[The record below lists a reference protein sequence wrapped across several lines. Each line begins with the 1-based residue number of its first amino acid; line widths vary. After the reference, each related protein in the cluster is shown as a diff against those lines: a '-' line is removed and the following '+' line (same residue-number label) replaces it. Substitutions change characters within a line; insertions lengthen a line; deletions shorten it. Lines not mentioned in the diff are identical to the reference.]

1 MDKDKIDHY
10 KKSILTLQK
19 EVKRL
24 NRRIEKWQLLLKDIS
39 KHMGYDNYYN
49 FLSLR
54 KAKQEE
60 ESK

>member
-39 KHMGYDNYYN
+39 KHMGHDNYYN

-54 KAKQEE
+54 KAKQED